1 MGNKSRR
8 VWRGWGITLALLV
21 MLITVFPFLAL
32 LGIADALIDLRRRG
46 SSTPP
51 TA

>member
-1 MGNKSRR
+1 MPTLFA
-8 VWRGWGITLALLV
+8 VYLALLI

-32 LGIADALIDLRRRG
+32 LGIADALIDLRRRR